1 MNEILNS
8 PMDDTVFTTNLVVM
22 GIIAQGVLDSTRTR
36 FKAQKRPLLLKK
48 NLLPMHPCTS
58 FLRRLEMSENR
69 GYTLPFIAVAFIVV
83 YTGIL
88 CSHDNCYVEKTS
100 FAPLYHVPA
109 SN

>member
-1 MNEILNS
+1 MNALLES

-22 GIIAQGVLDSTRTR
+22 G
-36 FKAQKRPLLLKK
+36 
-48 NLLPMHPCTS
+48 LLPTHPNTS

-69 GYTLPFIAVAFIVV
+69 GYTLLFIAVAFIVV
-83 YTGIL
+83 YTGII